1 MSRRDQMAQPAAHD
15 LDADAAPQDEVA
27 VDAAFRRAALVQDSK
42 LSVRKRRL
50 HAQRR
55 QGTH

>member
-1 MSRRDQMAQPAAHD
+1 MAQAAAHD
-15 LDADAAPQDEVA
+15 LDAEAAPQDDVA
-27 VDAAFRRAALVQDSK
+27 VDAAFRRAALIQDSK

-55 QGTH
+55 QGTN

>member
-1 MSRRDQMAQPAAHD
+1 MAQAAAHD
-15 LDADAAPQDEVA
+15 LDPDAAQQDDVA
-27 VDAAFRRAALVQDSK
+27 VDAAFRRAALIQDSK

-55 QGTH
+55 QGTN

>member
-1 MSRRDQMAQPAAHD
+1 MARAQTAGPE
-15 LDADAAPQDEVA
+15 LDADSTAEDEVA
-27 VDAAFRRAALVQDSK
+27 VDAAFRRAALIQDSK

-55 QGTH
+55 QGTN